1 MTKLT
6 SPEVIERANQA
17 ARVLADPTLQKAF
30 AGVRESLVVALEG
43 SMMGDSAT
51 HHEIA
56 LSLQSL
62 KSVRRQLE
70 KWVGDGEV
78 ERSRATR

>member
-1 MTKLT
+1 MARPTT
-6 SPEVIERANQA
+6 QEVVERANQA
-17 ARVLADPTLQKAF
+17 ARVLADPTLQQAF
-30 AGVRESLVVALEG
+30 AGVRESLITALEG
-43 SMMGDSAT
+43 SMMGDTET

-78 ERSRATR
+78 ERSRALK

>member
-1 MTKLT
+1 MAQPTT
-6 SPEVIERANQA
+6 QEVVERANQA

-30 AGVRESLVVALEG
+30 AGVRESLITALES

-62 KSVRRQLE
+62 KAVRRQLE

-78 ERSRATR
+78 ERSRASR